1 MKRLLILFSL
11 LLSFN
16 LFANIDLFKENTVKC
31 TIEEAADVLRNQT
44 QTLKLVVTGELKDNS
59 HWTQLTEAV
68 RTREKFINLDLS
80 KLKGLTKVGGF
91 SGCEKLA
98 AITFSDCTE
107 TINKEAFKGCKSLES
122 VAIPSSVTFI
132 GENAFS
138 ECSSLVNTYISDL
151 TAWCNIDFHHHL
163 ANDFEK
169 AAAANWGNIDFH
181 HHLANPLSNGGSLY
195 LNNNLITKLIIPKS
209 VTSIKFGTFYG
220 CKSITSVTIPNSVTS
235 IGRSAFN
242 RCSNLKSVVI
252 PQSVTFIGDFAFEGC
267 DSLTYNEYGNGSYLG
282 NTNNP
287 FLVFVNIKNRDGYSF
302 NLNPNTKIIMNGIER
317 LGFIKDYW
325 GNGYRS
331 AMIPD
336 GAFSGYK
343 NLTNIVIPYG
353 VTCIGKG
360 AFTKCENLTSV
371 TIPDSVKYLG
381 EEAFDGCRSLT
392 NVTIGSGV
400 TSMKDGLFNG
410 CRSLTKITIPDS
422 ITSIGNIFYECYNI
436 AYNKHNNGLYL
447 GNANNPFLILMK
459 VENKNVLSFKINE
472 KTKIIYNSAFNRC
485 SNLIS
490 VTIPNSVTSIGDYV
504 FNGCSSLENITI
516 PKSVTSIGENAF
528 SECSSLVNTYISDL
542 TAWCNIKLYN
552 ASANPLSNGG
562 SLYLNNNLITQLIIP
577 KSVTSI
583 KFGTFYGCKS
593 ITSVT
598 IPNSVTFIGDWT
610 FYGCTGLTSVTI
622 PDSVTSIEKNA
633 FSDCGNIESITIGS
647 GITSID
653 NELFKYCENAKI
665 YVSDLKSYL
674 NNFSDNPRVELKI
687 DSLPND
693 LVIPDGVTSIKS
705 FAFKGHNN
713 FTSVTIP
720 DSVTFVG
727 ENAFSDCNNIKTLI
741 VGNGLT
747 SLDNL
752 PLTSALKFIT
762 IGNRINSINENTFNL
777 CNDLTIFKVDE
788 NNQNYSAS
796 EDKKILFNKDKTT
809 LIAYPSAA
817 GDITIP
823 DGVTTIASNAF
834 SGCSNLTSVTIP
846 DSITSIE
853 NKAFEG
859 CNSLTSVTFKDANNW
874 FYTTSSNYTDKMQID
889 VADTAQNATYLKDT
903 YCNYYWYKYLETTI
917 TVTADNVTDGI
928 SKLSKGGNHT
938 VKVTGEITA
947 DTIASIKTALNNNN
961 CVKVNLDLSDTTG
974 LTSIGW
980 DAFRDCT
987 NLTSVVIPDSVTSV
1001 GYNAFFNCNNIET
1014 LVIGNGLTSLNYL
1027 PITSALK
1034 SITIGNGINSINERT
1049 FNSCNNL
1056 TVFNVDE
1063 NNQNYSV
1070 SDDGKILFNKD
1081 KTTLITCSSAANDVT
1096 IPDSVTTVNSGAF
1109 VNCKNVETLVIGNG
1123 LTSLDNLPITS
1134 ALKSITIGNNIKS
1147 IGNNAFYNCS
1157 SLTSVTIPDSVTEIG
1172 NYAFNGCNGLKNIR
1186 ISKNVTKIKDYTF
1199 SNCSNLTSIAIPDSV
1214 TSIGNNAFKDCKSLT
1229 SVTIGSSVT
1238 SIGEYVF
1245 RNCSSLTSITI
1256 PGSMAKIDSSAFFGC
1271 GNLTS
1276 VTFEDIKNWSVVISS
1291 GKKKKMNVKNAAKN
1305 ATNLT
1310 NDYCNYQWIK
1320 E

>member
-11 LLSFN
+11 LWTFN
-16 LFANIDLFKENTVKC
+16 LFANIDLFKENTVEC
-31 TIEEAADVLRNQT
+31 AIEEAADVLRNQT

-68 RTREKFINLDLS
+68 KAREKFINLDLS

-91 SGCEKLA
+91 YFYGCEKLA
-98 AITFSDCTE
+98 AITIPPSVTSIGE
-107 TINKEAFKGCKSLES
+107 NAFYDCKSLES

-132 GENAFS
+132 GEWAF
-138 ECSSLVNTYISDL
+138 
-151 TAWCNIDFHHHL
+151 A
-163 ANDFEK
+163 
-169 AAAANWGNIDFH
+169 G
-181 HHLANPLSNGGSLY
+181 
-195 LNNNLITKLIIPKS
+195 
-209 VTSIKFGTFYG
+209 
-220 CKSITSVTIPNSVTS
+220 
-235 IGRSAFN
+235 
-242 RCSNLKSVVI
+242 CSNLKSVAI
-252 PQSVTFIGDFAFEGC
+252 PQSVTFIGRSAFGRC
-267 DSLTYNEYGNGSYLG
+267 DSLTYNEYGNGNYLG

-302 NLNPNTKIIMNGIER
+302 SLNPNTKIIMNGTEKHVW
-317 LGFIKDYW
+317 IKNYW
-325 GNGYRS
+325 GNGYS
-331 AMIPD
+331 GAMIPD

-343 NLTNIVIPYG
+343 NLTSIVIPYG
-353 VTCIGKG
+353 VTCIGEE
-360 AFTKCENLTSV
+360 AFKKCENLTSV
-371 TIPDSVKYLG
+371 TIPDSVKYIG
-381 EEAFDGCRSLT
+381 ENAFS
-392 NVTIGSGV
+392 
-400 TSMKDGLFNG
+400 
-410 CRSLTKITIPDS
+410 
-422 ITSIGNIFYECYNI
+422 ECYNI

-459 VENKNVLSFKINE
+459 VENKNVFSFKINE
-472 KTKIIYNSAFNRC
+472 KTKIIYNFAFSYC

-490 VTIPNSVTSIGDYV
+490 VTIPNNITSINPRV
-504 FNGCSSLENITI
+504 FYYCSSLENITI
-516 PKSVTSIGENAF
+516 PDSVTSIGNSAF
-528 SECSSLVNTYISDL
+528 EGCSSL
-542 TAWCNIKLYN
+542 
-552 ASANPLSNGG
+552 
-562 SLYLNNNLITQLIIP
+562 
-577 KSVTSI
+577 
-583 KFGTFYGCKS
+583 
-593 ITSVT
+593 TSVT
-598 IPNSVTFIGDWT
+598 IPNSVTTIGWGT
-610 FYGCTGLTSVTI
+610 FYGCSSLTSITI
-622 PDSVTSIEKNA
+622 PDSVTTIENKA
-633 FSDCGNIESITIGS
+633 FEGCDNIESITIGS

-653 NELFKYCENAKI
+653 NELFKDCENAKI

-674 NNFSDNPRVELKI
+674 NNFSDNPRVELTT

-741 VGNGLT
+741 TGNGLT

-762 IGNRINSINENTFNL
+762 IGSRINSINENTFNL

-823 DGVTTIASNAF
+823 DGVTTITSNAF
-834 SGCSNLTSVTIP
+834 SGCSNLTNVTIP

-853 NKAFEG
+853 SKAFEG

-928 SKLSKGGNHT
+928 LKLSKGGNHT

-961 CVKVNLDLSDTTG
+961 SAKVNLDLSDTAG
-974 LTSIGW
+974 LTSIGEN
-980 DAFRDCT
+980 AFSWCK

-1001 GYNAFFNCNNIET
+1001 DYNAFLICNNIEN
-1014 LVIGNGLTSLNYL
+1014 LVTGNGLTSLDNL
-1027 PITSALK
+1027 PITYALK
-1034 SITIGNGINSINERT
+1034 SITIGSGINSITEST

-1070 SDDGKILFNKD
+1070 SEDGKILFNKD

-1109 VNCKNVETLVIGNG
+1109 VNYKNVETLVIGNG
-1123 LTSLDNLPITS
+1123 LTSLDNLPIAS
-1134 ALKSITIGNNIKS
+1134 SLKSITIGNNIKS
-1147 IGNNAFYNCS
+1147 IGNNAFRDCS

-1172 NYAFNGCNGLKNIR
+1172 NYAFSGCNGLKNIR

-1238 SIGEYVF
+1238 SIGEYAF

-1291 GKKKKMNVKNAAKN
+1291 GKKKKMNVKNVSKN

-1310 NDYCNYQWIK
+1310 QNYCGNEWIK

>member
-1 MKRLLILFSL
+1 M
-11 LLSFN
+11 
-16 LFANIDLFKENTVKC
+16 
-31 TIEEAADVLRNQT
+31 
-44 QTLKLVVTGELKDNS
+44 
-59 HWTQLTEAV
+59 
-68 RTREKFINLDLS
+68 
-80 KLKGLTKVGGF
+80 
-91 SGCEKLA
+91 
-98 AITFSDCTE
+98 
-107 TINKEAFKGCKSLES
+107 
-122 VAIPSSVTFI
+122 
-132 GENAFS
+132 
-138 ECSSLVNTYISDL
+138 
-151 TAWCNIDFHHHL
+151 
-163 ANDFEK
+163 
-169 AAAANWGNIDFH
+169 
-181 HHLANPLSNGGSLY
+181 
-195 LNNNLITKLIIPKS
+195 
-209 VTSIKFGTFYG
+209 
-220 CKSITSVTIPNSVTS
+220 TS
-235 IGRSAFN
+235 IGEAAFCD
-242 RCSNLKSVVI
+242 CSS
-252 PQSVTFIGDFAFEGC
+252 
-267 DSLTYNEYGNGSYLG
+267 
-282 NTNNP
+282 
-287 FLVFVNIKNRDGYSF
+287 
-302 NLNPNTKIIMNGIER
+302 
-317 LGFIKDYW
+317 
-325 GNGYRS
+325 
-331 AMIPD
+331 
-336 GAFSGYK
+336 
-343 NLTNIVIPYG
+343 
-353 VTCIGKG
+353 
-360 AFTKCENLTSV
+360 LTSV
-371 TIPDSVKYLG
+371 TIPDSVTSIGNY
-381 EEAFDGCRSLT
+381 AFTYCSSLT
-392 NVTIGSGV
+392 SV
-400 TSMKDGLFNG
+400 
-410 CRSLTKITIPDS
+410 TIPDS
-422 ITSIGNIFYECYNI
+422 VTSIGSGTFWYCD
-436 AYNKHNNGLYL
+436 
-447 GNANNPFLILMK
+447 
-459 VENKNVLSFKINE
+459 
-472 KTKIIYNSAFNRC
+472 
-485 SNLIS
+485 NLIS
-490 VTIPNSVTSIGDYV
+490 ITLPDGLTSIGSDAFTGCGNLINVVIPESVTEIGHDAFKSCSKLISVEIPEGVTTINEQTFAYCSSLTSVTIPASVTYIDYSAFYNCSSLESVTIPDSVTSIGTSAFSGCSSLTSVYITDLEAWCNIKFSASANPLGNGANLYLNGSLVTDLVIPNDVTSIGSYAFNGCSSLTSIVIPNSVTSIGDYA

-598 IPNSVTFIGDWT
+598 IP
-610 FYGCTGLTSVTI
+610 
-622 PDSVTSIEKNA
+622 DSVTTIEKNA
-633 FSDCGNIESITIGS
+633 FSGCGNIESITIGS

-713 FTSVTIP
+713 LTSVTIP
-720 DSVTFVG
+720 DSVTSIG

-752 PLTSALKFIT
+752 PITSALKFIT
-762 IGNRINSINENTFNL
+762 IGSGINSINENAFNL

-947 DTIASIKTALNNNN
+947 DTISSIKTALNNNN
-961 CVKVNLDLSDTTG
+961 SAKVNLDLSDTTG
-974 LTSIGW
+974 LTFIGEN
-980 DAFRDCT
+980 AFSGCS
-987 NLTSVVIPDSVTSV
+987 NLTSVTIPDSITSV
-1001 GYNAFFNCNNIET
+1001 DYNAFLICNNIEN
-1014 LVIGNGLTSLNYL
+1014 LVTGNGLTSLDNL

-1034 SITIGNGINSINERT
+1034 SITIGSGINSINERT

-1056 TVFNVDE
+1056 TIFKVDE

-1070 SDDGKILFNKD
+1070 SEDGKILFNKD

-1147 IGNNAFYNCS
+1147 IGYNTFKGCNKLASVTIGNRVTSIDDNAFRDCS
-1157 SLTSVTIPDSVTEIG
+1157 SLTSVTIPDSVTSIG
-1172 NYAFNGCNGLKNIR
+1172 ENAF
-1186 ISKNVTKIKDYTF
+1186 Y
-1199 SNCSNLTSIAIPDSV
+1199 NCSNLTNVTIPESV
-1214 TSIGNNAFKDCKSLT
+1214 TSIGDGAF
-1229 SVTIGSSVT
+1229 
-1238 SIGEYVF
+1238 Y
-1245 RNCSSLTSITI
+1245 
-1256 PGSMAKIDSSAFFGC
+1256 GC
-1271 GNLTS
+1271 ESLTS

-1291 GKKKKMNVKNAAKN
+1291 GKKKKMNVKNVSKN

-1310 NDYCNYQWIK
+1310 QNYCGNEWIK

>member
-1 MKRLLILFSL
+1 M
-11 LLSFN
+11 
-16 LFANIDLFKENTVKC
+16 TY
-31 TIEEAADVLRNQT
+31 
-44 QTLKLVVTGELKDNS
+44 
-59 HWTQLTEAV
+59 
-68 RTREKFINLDLS
+68 
-80 KLKGLTKVGGF
+80 
-91 SGCEKLA
+91 
-98 AITFSDCTE
+98 
-107 TINKEAFKGCKSLES
+107 
-122 VAIPSSVTFI
+122 I
-132 GENAFS
+132 GERAFRG
-138 ECSSLVNTYISDL
+138 CSSLT
-151 TAWCNIDFHHHL
+151 
-163 ANDFEK
+163 
-169 AAAANWGNIDFH
+169 
-181 HHLANPLSNGGSLY
+181 
-195 LNNNLITKLIIPKS
+195 
-209 VTSIKFGTFYG
+209 
-220 CKSITSVTIPNSVTS
+220 
-235 IGRSAFN
+235 
-242 RCSNLKSVVI
+242 SVVI
-252 PQSVTFIGDFAFEGC
+252 GDSVTYIGERAF
-267 DSLTYNEYGNGSYLG
+267 
-282 NTNNP
+282 
-287 FLVFVNIKNRDGYSF
+287 R
-302 NLNPNTKIIMNGIER
+302 
-317 LGFIKDYW
+317 
-325 GNGYRS
+325 
-331 AMIPD
+331 
-336 GAFSGYK
+336 
-343 NLTNIVIPYG
+343 
-353 VTCIGKG
+353 
-360 AFTKCENLTSV
+360 
-371 TIPDSVKYLG
+371 
-381 EEAFDGCRSLT
+381 
-392 NVTIGSGV
+392 
-400 TSMKDGLFNG
+400 
-410 CRSLTKITIPDS
+410 
-422 ITSIGNIFYECYNI
+422 
-436 AYNKHNNGLYL
+436 
-447 GNANNPFLILMK
+447 
-459 VENKNVLSFKINE
+459 
-472 KTKIIYNSAFNRC
+472 
-485 SNLIS
+485 
-490 VTIPNSVTSIGDYV
+490 
-504 FNGCSSLENITI
+504 GCSSLENITI
-516 PKSVTSIGENAF
+516 PDSVTSIGNSAF
-528 SECSSLVNTYISDL
+528 EGCSSL
-542 TAWCNIKLYN
+542 
-552 ASANPLSNGG
+552 
-562 SLYLNNNLITQLIIP
+562 
-577 KSVTSI
+577 
-583 KFGTFYGCKS
+583 
-593 ITSVT
+593 TSVT
-598 IPNSVTFIGDWT
+598 IPNSVTTIGWGT
-610 FYGCTGLTSVTI
+610 FYGCSSLTSITI
-622 PDSVTSIEKNA
+622 PDSVTTIENKA
-633 FSDCGNIESITIGS
+633 FEGCDNIESITIGS

-653 NELFKYCENAKI
+653 NELFKDCENAKI

-741 VGNGLT
+741 TGNGLT

-762 IGNRINSINENTFNL
+762 IGSRINSINENTFNL

-823 DGVTTIASNAF
+823 DGVTTITSNAF
-834 SGCSNLTSVTIP
+834 SGCSNLTNVTIP

-853 NKAFEG
+853 SKAFEG

-961 CVKVNLDLSDTTG
+961 SAKVNLDLSDTTG
-974 LTSIGW
+974 LTFIGEN
-980 DAFRDCT
+980 AFSWCS
-987 NLTSVVIPDSVTSV
+987 NLTSVVIPDNVTSV
-1001 GYNAFFNCNNIET
+1001 DYNAFLICNNIEN
-1014 LVIGNGLTSLNYL
+1014 LVTGNGLTSLDNL

-1034 SITIGNGINSINERT
+1034 SITIGSGINSINEST

-1096 IPDSVTTVNSGAF
+1096 IPDCVTTVNSGAF

-1147 IGNNAFYNCS
+1147 IGDFTFCGCN
-1157 SLTSVTIPDSVTEIG
+1157 SLTSMTIPGSVTKIGSSVFSGCSKLVNVTIPDSVTEIG

-1214 TSIGNNAFKDCKSLT
+1214 TEIGNYAFSGCGNLT
-1229 SVTIGSSVT
+1229 SVTIGSNVT
-1238 SIGEYVF
+1238 SIGSWAF
-1245 RNCSSLTSITI
+1245 NGCSSLTSVVIPDGVTTI
-1256 PGSMAKIDSSAFFGC
+1256 EYYVFYNCS
-1271 GNLTS
+1271 NLTN

-1291 GKKKKMNVKNAAKN
+1291 GKKKKMNVKNVSKN

-1310 NDYCNYQWIK
+1310 QNYCGNEWIK

>member
-11 LLSFN
+11 LWTFN
-16 LFANIDLFKENTVKC
+16 LFANIDLFKENTVEC
-31 TIEEAADVLRNQT
+31 AIEEAAEVLRNQT
-44 QTLKLVVTGELKDNS
+44 QTLRLVVTGELKDNS

-68 RTREKFINLDLS
+68 KAREKFINLDLS

-151 TAWCNIDFHHHL
+151 TAWCNIKL
-163 ANDFEK
+163 RN
-169 AAAANWGNIDFH
+169 G
-181 HHLANPLSNGGSLY
+181 LANPLSNGGSLY
-195 LNNNLITKLIIPKS
+195 LNNNLITKLIIPKN
-209 VTSIKFGTFYG
+209 VTSIKSGTFCG
-220 CKSITSVTIPNSVTS
+220 CKSITSVTIPDSVTSINESAFYECGNLTSVTIGSGVTSIDDYVFYKCSNLTNIVIPPSVTS
-235 IGRSAFN
+235 IGTHAFYE
-242 RCSNLKSVVI
+242 CDNLARVTIGFGVTSVGRAAFAYCKKLTNLSI
-252 PQSVTFIGDFAFEGC
+252 PNKINFIGDFAFEGC
-267 DSLTYNEYGNGSYLG
+267 DSLTYNEYGNGNYLG

-302 NLNPNTKIIMNGIER
+302 SLNPNTKIIMNGTER
-317 LGFIKDYW
+317 TDWIKDYW
-325 GNGYRS
+325 GRGYRRE
-331 AMIPD
+331 IVPD
-336 GAFSGYK
+336 GAFSGYQ

-353 VTCIGKG
+353 VTCIGEW
-360 AFTKCENLTSV
+360 AFRNCENLASI
-371 TIPDSVKYLG
+371 TIPDSVTSIG
-381 EEAFDGCRSLT
+381 EEAFYGCIRLT

-400 TSMKDGLFNG
+400 TSMKKGLFNS

-422 ITSIGNIFYECYNI
+422 ITSIDSNIFSGCDNI

-447 GNANNPFLILMK
+447 GNANNPFLILMG

-472 KTKIIYNSAFNRC
+472 KTKIIYNYAFSGC
-485 SNLIS
+485 GNLIS
-490 VTIPNSVTSIGDYV
+490 VTIPNNITSIYPGV
-504 FNGCSSLENITI
+504 FSGCSSLENITI
-516 PKSVTSIGENAF
+516 PDRVTSIGSNAF
-528 SECSSLVNTYISDL
+528 S
-542 TAWCNIKLYN
+542 
-552 ASANPLSNGG
+552 
-562 SLYLNNNLITQLIIP
+562 
-577 KSVTSI
+577 
-583 KFGTFYGCKS
+583 GCKS
-593 ITSVT
+593 
-598 IPNSVTFIGDWT
+598 
-610 FYGCTGLTSVTI
+610 LT
-622 PDSVTSIEKNA
+622 
-633 FSDCGNIESITIGS
+633 SITIGS
-647 GITSID
+647 GITSIN
-653 NELFKYCENAKI
+653 NELFKDCENAKI

-674 NNFSDNPRVELKI
+674 NNFSGNPRVELTK

-713 FTSVTIP
+713 LTSVTIP
-720 DSVTFVG
+720 DSVTSIG

-752 PLTSALKFIT
+752 PITFALKFIT
-762 IGNRINSINENTFNL
+762 IGSGINSINENTFNL

-796 EDKKILFNKDKTT
+796 EDRKILFNKDKTT

-823 DGVTTIASNAF
+823 DGVTTITSNAF
-834 SGCSNLTSVTIP
+834 NGCNNLTSVTNP

-859 CNSLTSVTFKDANNW
+859 CNSLTSVTFKDTNNW
-874 FYTTSSNYTDKMQID
+874 FYTTNSNYTDKMQID

-903 YCNYYWYKYLETTI
+903 YCNYYLYKYLETTI

-938 VKVTGEITA
+938 VKVTGEITT

-961 CVKVNLDLSDTTG
+961 SAKVNLDLSDTTG
-974 LTSIGW
+974 LTSIG
-980 DAFRDCT
+980 DNAFSWCK

-1001 GYNAFFNCNNIET
+1001 GYNAFSGCSNLTSVIIPDSITSVGYNAFFNCNNIEN
-1014 LVIGNGLTSLNYL
+1014 LVIGNGLTSLDNL

-1034 SITIGNGINSINERT
+1034 SITIGSGINSITEKT

-1123 LTSLDNLPITS
+1123 LTSLDNLPITF

-1147 IGNNAFYNCS
+1147 IGNNTFKGCNKLASVTIGNRVTSIDDNAFRDCS

-1172 NYAFNGCNGLKNIR
+1172 NYAFSGCG
-1186 ISKNVTKIKDYTF
+1186 
-1199 SNCSNLTSIAIPDSV
+1199 NLTSVTIGNRVTSIDDNAFRDCSSLTSVTIPDSV
-1214 TSIGNNAFKDCKSLT
+1214 TEIGNYAFFGCGNLT
-1229 SVTIGSSVT
+1229 SVTIGSNVT
-1238 SIGEYVF
+1238 SIGSWAF
-1245 RNCSSLTSITI
+1245 NGCSSLTSVVI

-1310 NDYCNYQWIK
+1310 NDYCGNEWIK